1 MEFDFKKLEYNFG
14 RQNITKN
21 KGDARAALFIQN
33 IPYNI
38 IVKKIRR

>member
-21 KGDARAALFIQN
+21 KGDAKATPFYPKYTL
-33 IPYNI
+33 
-38 IVKKIRR
+38 